1 MTNGT
6 AEGAGTSTAWL
17 QERAEVLKALALFEQ
32 SLVTLSLELRGDIA
46 ELRGGL
52 GQVLT
57 EVQARTADMAALKID
72 YAQRMT
78 QFDSVRLKT
87 GELVTKQLSLEKN
100 VERVDTVVNIVKWV
114 GAAVG
119 AALITLVIALITG
132 QAQVVFR

>member
-32 SLVTLSLELRGDIA
+32 SLVTLSL